1 MRSLLV
7 GALVALVAPLLA
19 CSKSAGSGGAG
30 TPCDPLA
37 PKAIT
42 LGAVV
47 GVGKDDAGT
56 LYVDAA
62 HGVFVSDGGYGLLDG
77 GHNLI
82 RQHVAGT
89 GSSGTTEL
97 LFTFAPP
104 NGDVS
109 SARQLLVETNGT
121 AATAMAL
128 GPTSSKAFLNQAPAG
143 TTPLT
148 LVDSSTVAGMTV
160 VNTGQVI
167 SYVAD
172 VANGDVIVATVP
184 VNPDETSS
192 NGDLAIFYGP
202 PAAVAQRPITDFE
215 ESKSGNGTVTF
226 VVDGTPTTLAFG
238 VVPGPDAGVFGTFTL
253 LGLTPKGGA
262 AIDATLRAPTPTT
275 PPAELS
281 FLCLP

>member
-7 GALVALVAPLLA
+7 VALVALVAPLLA
-19 CSKSAGSGGAG
+19 CSKSAGSGGASG
-30 TPCDPLA
+30 TLTACDPLA

-47 GVGKDDAGT
+47 GVGKDAAGT

-62 HGVFVSDGGYGLLDG
+62 HGVFVSDDG
-77 GHNLI
+77 HQLI
-82 RQHVAGT
+82 RQQVAGT
-89 GSSGTTEL
+89 GSSGTNEF
-97 LFTFAPP
+97 LFTFEPP

-109 SARQLLVETNGT
+109 SARQLLVETKGT

-128 GPTSSKAFLNQAPAG
+128 GPTTSKAFLNQAPAG

-148 LVDSSTVAGMTV
+148 LVDASTVAGMTV

-172 VANGDVIVATVP
+172 VANGDVLVATVP

-238 VVPGPDAGVFGTFTL
+238 NVPGPDAGIFGTFTL

-262 AIDATLRAPTPTT
+262 AIDVTLRSPTPTT